1 MDPQRAYDQ
10 LSPVL
15 ESLVDYRRRH
25 AASGC
30 PSLPLCLGVTGKA
43 VLAAVNANQPED
55 VMGLLLVALAVIGDE
70 RERLRIQQGFT
81 NDVVT
86 AMELAGERADAAEA
100 ERERLLDRLEDTERR
115 LAAVEADLT
124 MWGDAADVIGPVG
137 LPHE

>member
-1 MDPQRAYDQ
+1 MNPQRAHDE
-10 LSPVL
+10 LLPLL
-15 ESLVDYRRRH
+15 ENLVRH
-25 AASGC
+25 RVEHGTSGC
-30 PSLPLCLGVTGKA
+30 SSLPLCPGDTAKA
-43 VLAAVNANQPED
+43 ALAILQAEQPGD

-70 RERLRIQQGFT
+70 REKLRIQNGLT

-124 MWGDAADVIGPVG
+124 MWEDAADAIGPVG